1 MDTEVKK
8 QVIKQDIDQLYCYLK
23 LAVMTSSELNT
34 VDNESLQDLYI
45 EIPTN
50 MSNNVIVQ
58 TPYDDYYDIQFFMF
72 DNIQLLE
79 LVRNSLFLQ
88 PLFDNNLF
96 SINDLVDLFSNV
108 TSEPV
113 LTSIKFLL
121 IMTNFEIIVYDN
133 DKEMYDT
140 SVLSAMINVCKS
152 L

>member
-1 MDTEVKK
+1 
-8 QVIKQDIDQLYCYLK
+8 
-23 LAVMTSSELNT
+23 MTSSELNT
-34 VDNESLQDLYI
+34 IDNESLQDSYI

-58 TPYDDYYDIQFFMF
+58 TPYDDYYDIQFYMF

-121 IMTNFEIIVYDN
+121 IMSNFEIIVYDN